1 MTPPTYGQ
9 RVISRQ
15 QFRTELGDAVR
26 IAINVRLQGTD
37 PSDAQV
43 RAELQDLKDAMTNV
57 SDVARDDPATI
68 SGVQLLESL
77 AFITAQ
83 EATDLLY
90 IAATQDPPEFPMP
103 YDCVPAF
110 YQGATVWARQATEEI
125 PQNTQGPNGDV
136 CAYAP
141 DWLCFQQYGGFPF
154 VATTTEL
161 SFPSV

>member
-15 QFRTELGDAVR
+15 QFRTELSDAVR

-57 SDVARDDPATI
+57 SDVTRDDPATI
-68 SGVQLLESL
+68 SGVQLLASL
-77 AFITAQ
+77 SFITTQ

-90 IAATQDPPEFPMP
+90 VTPDQPPVNVPCPDGWVAAHIGDV
-103 YDCVPAF
+103 Y
-110 YQGATVWARQATEEI
+110 VWAIQMVDGESILLAD
-125 PQNTQGPNGDV
+125 NTMCEYPNYQCMV
-136 CAYAP
+136 VA
-141 DWLCFQQYGGFPF
+141 GGAECIGIDGILTIDG
-154 VATTTEL
+154 V
-161 SFPSV
+161 